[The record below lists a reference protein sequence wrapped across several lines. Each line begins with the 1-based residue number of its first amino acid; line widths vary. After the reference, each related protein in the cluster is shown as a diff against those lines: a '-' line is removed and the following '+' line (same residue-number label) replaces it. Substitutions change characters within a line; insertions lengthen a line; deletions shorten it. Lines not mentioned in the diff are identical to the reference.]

1 VENNRK
7 TDHETIQR
15 FRGGYWGMKVKLPQP
30 TGDVAPSNDGQV
42 LGFRV
47 VHDQAESMLNVMG
60 SGNHTAS
67 VDRVVRTTAAR
78 PSSKTPRLGFRL
90 AFTEGGS

>member
-1 VENNRK
+1 MENNRK
-7 TDHETIQR
+7 TDDGTIQR
-15 FRGGYWGMKVKLPQP
+15 FRGGYWGMDVKLPQP
-30 TGDVAPSNDGQV
+30 IGDIAPSNDGQV

-47 VHDQAESMLNVMG
+47 VHDQTESLLNVMG
-60 SGNHTAS
+60 SGNYTAS

>member
-1 VENNRK
+1 MKNKGIKDE
-7 TDHETIQR
+7 EAMQR
-15 FRGGYWGMKVKLPQP
+15 FRGGYWGMNIKQPQP
-30 TGDVAPSNDGQV
+30 IGDIAPNNDGQV

-47 VHDQAESMLNVMG
+47 VHDEGQSYLNVMG

-78 PSSKTPRLGFRL
+78 PSSKTAKLGFRL
-90 AFTEGGS
+90 AFTEGTS

>member
-1 VENNRK
+1 M
-7 TDHETIQR
+7 QR

-30 TGDVAPSNDGQV
+30 TGDVAPNNDGQV

-47 VHDQAESMLNVMG
+47 VHDQTESMLNVMG

-78 PSSKTPRLGFRL
+78 QSSKTPRLGFRL